1 MNKLRMLLIEE
12 DEISREVL
20 QLMLGDKFDLS
31 VLDDMGK
38 AKDCLYQNDFE
49 IVVLDMSTKHSDCL
63 ALCRSISNHPSTH
76 PPIVIALGEKSDDES
91 IRKIFE
97 AGVHDYFI
105 KPYNIVLFNE
115 SVMRLANSMQAYT
128 ELEQS
133 DKASKSAFEIALGQS
148 SYYGFALELIAN
160 LSTSQSFEQL
170 ADCVLQH
177 LATRGICCA
186 IQFRTSQHTYTFEE
200 DRAEAGE
207 RTIQVFQ
214 LLSNQGRI
222 YRFGNRLMFNDT
234 HVSLLVK
241 SMDDS
246 SQGNYDSVLDIG
258 AKIVPPIEAK
268 LKAVIQSQLI
278 EENQGALK
286 AMINQLNNALDDQIR
301 HNKNVVEHVSKQIAA
316 SFDLLEM
323 TEQQEQFFVHL
334 VETEMQEESD
344 NSPIIELQ
352 DMVNTLLQ
360 KTESEQQDPIKESK
374 SVSSPTA
381 SFSDVELF

>member
-1 MNKLRMLLIEE
+1 MSKLRMLLIEE

-20 QLMLGDKFDLS
+20 QLMLSDKFALS
-31 VLDDMGK
+31 VLDDMD
-38 AKDCLYQNDFE
+38 AAENYLYHNDFE
-49 IVVLDMSTKHSDCL
+49 IVVLDMSTKHADCL
-63 ALCRSISNHPSTH
+63 AFCKSISNHPSSQ
-76 PPIVIALGEKSDDES
+76 PPIVIALGQKSDDES

-128 ELEQS
+128 QLEAS
-133 DKASKSAFEIALGQS
+133 DKAAKSAFEVALGQA

-160 LSTSQSFEQL
+160 LSDSLTFDEL
-170 ADCVLQH
+170 ANCVLQH

-186 IQFRTSQHTYTFEE
+186 IQIRTLQQTYTFEE
-200 DRAEAGE
+200 DRDEAGE
-207 RTIQVFQ
+207 RTLQVFQ

-222 YRFGNRLMFNDT
+222 YRFGNRLMFNDA

-246 SQGNYDSVLDIG
+246 SQGNYDSVLDVG
-258 AKIVPPIEAK
+258 AKIVPAIESK
-268 LKAVIQSQLI
+268 VKAVVQSQLI
-278 EENQGALK
+278 NENQGALK
-286 AMINQLNNALDDQIR
+286 LIVKQLNEALADQIQ
-301 HNKNVVEHVSKQIAA
+301 HNKNIVEHVSKQIAA

-323 TEQQEQFFVHL
+323 SEEQEQFFL
-334 VETEMQEESD
+334 KLIETEMKEESD

-352 DMVNTLLQ
+352 GMINTVLQ
-360 KTESEQQDPIKESK
+360 KTECEQQEVAIESK
-374 SVSSPTA
+374 KQPESVD